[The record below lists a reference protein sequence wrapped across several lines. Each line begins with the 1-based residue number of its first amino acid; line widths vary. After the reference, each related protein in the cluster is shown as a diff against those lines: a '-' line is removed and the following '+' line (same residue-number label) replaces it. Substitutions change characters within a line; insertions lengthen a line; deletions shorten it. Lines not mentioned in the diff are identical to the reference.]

1 MIPCYF
7 DLIILRGSYEILL
20 EHSYSLMS
28 QFIRQLSRFVHE
40 LGQLSIQLTSI
51 VRNARL
57 PLLSPNLREPRPTE
71 ETDEHT
77 FEHVQQ
83 CPSLAAGFPHFY
95 GGIWRNWGRDTFIS
109 LHGLFLL
116 TGRYEEARYNARD
129 AVWWWLYSTSNYTH
143 IVPDGHDI
151 LSDKV
156 SRLYP
161 THDSPAQSAG
171 IHDQSL
177 YDVIHEA
184 LLRHVQSLKFRERGA
199 GHSLDFVMNDEGF
212 NNEIGIDQR
221 TGFAYGGNR

>member
-1 MIPCYF
+1 DWYGNAFVYIGSLSHLMIPCYF
-7 DLIILRGSYEILL
+7 DLIMCGSYEILL

-28 QFIRQLSRFVHE
+28 QFIRQLSRFVDE
-40 LGQLSIQLTSI
+40 LGQLSIQLTK
-51 VRNARL
+51 
-57 PLLSPNLREPRPTE
+57 

-199 GHSLDFVMNDEGF
+199 GHSLDLVMNDEGF